1 MRTSVLIEM
10 VIKLTMTADGDL
22 RKGLNLVLPSLADKS
37 QAVQLATAQVVPL
50 FRYAEALEDLAEIVG
65 IDVDSGLL
73 DKSPASCG
81 VSKGIGDACELA
93 YLLDELCGM
102 ADLQSK
108 QYALGLIT
116 DRVPDVDKRRALER
130 CAELASWVTGSVV
143 LSSASGQL
151 REDRDDK
158 VYERCTKDVLTCL
171 DAVGKAISLEEK
183 VEQRLTKRY
192 GGSSQQ
198 KFQQQIQSLI
208 SSKPMHVFGELFWK
222 DAVHSFERKEIDSWV
237 DARIMAAE
245 QELLASTQS
254 VKTLPSPKH
263 RMSTDP
269 ACCSAAQARATR
281 RSRSFSPSRL
291 PRRRRALSWLRRTSR
306 RIRRFWQPRRG
317 SSARRAR
324 TDRATRGRS
333 SARLSST
340 PA

>member
-1 MRTSVLIEM
+1 MSVMRTSVLIEM

-93 YLLDELCGM
+93 YLLDELCGT

-108 QYALGLIT
+108 QYTLGLIT

-130 CAELASWVTGSVV
+130 RAEIASWVTGSSV

-158 VYERCTKDVLTCL
+158 VYERCTKDVLMCL

-198 KFQQQIQSLI
+198 KFQQQIRSLI
-208 SSKPMHVFGELFWK
+208 SSKPMNVFGELFWK
-222 DAVHSFERKEIDSWV
+222 DAVHSFERKEIDTWV
-237 DARIMAAE
+237 DARIVASE
-245 QELLASTQS
+245 RDLLASAQPVVAEPRRS
-254 VKTLPSPKH
+254 
-263 RMSTDP
+263 
-269 ACCSAAQARATR
+269 AGCSRGFSDAQARATR
-281 RSRSFSPSRL
+281 RSRSCSPSRL